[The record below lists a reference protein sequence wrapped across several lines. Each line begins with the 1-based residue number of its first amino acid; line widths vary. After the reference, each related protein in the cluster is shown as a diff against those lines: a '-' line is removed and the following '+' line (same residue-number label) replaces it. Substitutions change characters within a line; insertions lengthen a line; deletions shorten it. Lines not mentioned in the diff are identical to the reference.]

1 MKYELQNI
9 ISGKSEV
16 RHGDAIQAI
25 ADYLRRSKG
34 SSCEAKDSKQ
44 IKREEAE
51 IIKQYCNQNNFW
63 KTNININSFVSSGA
77 EQKVY
82 LHQDEF
88 TVFKLNDSIY
98 YLSWEDYFNNLLLNN
113 FFFPDTAYK
122 LVVFYES
129 E

>member
-51 IIKQYCNQNNFW
+51 IIKQYCNQNNFG
-63 KTNININSFVSSGA
+63 KQILISILLFPAVLSKRCIFIRMSLPFLNSMTPFIIYRG
-77 EQKVY
+77 KII
-82 LHQDEF
+82 
-88 TVFKLNDSIY
+88 SITY
-98 YLSWEDYFNNLLLNN
+98 Y
-113 FFFPDTAYK
+113 
-122 LVVFYES
+122 
-129 E
+129 